1 MCESLVNDIIQANE
15 YASGTAAAAVRE
27 LIAHIYSWS
36 CTQRKKLHF
45 GETRPLHSAHSGPI
59 TSPTIFW
66 QHAFVPQSQLTS
78 GKLPLYQ
85 GAIHNCIWPS
95 EALATA
101 TQVQISRQPLQ
112 SSRCT
117 GWYMNIASHSQ
128 WTYKQ
133 VPSTYDDKMLMPVLS
148 VNMALLSAFSSAL
161 LPCREC
167 VLEHPDDVAR
177 MFSTHRTSVAA
188 CDGCALPT
196 WHQSTPPRFKCKNS
210 SRSCCTM
217 ASMWVNE

>member
-1 MCESLVNDIIQANE
+1 MLLCPRASLQAANCPFIK
-15 YASGTAAAAVRE
+15 V
-27 LIAHIYSWS
+27 
-36 CTQRKKLHF
+36 QF
-45 GETRPLHSAHSGPI
+45 
-59 TSPTIFW
+59 TI
-66 QHAFVPQSQLTS
+66 V
-78 GKLPLYQ
+78 
-85 GAIHNCIWPS
+85 IWPS
-95 EALATA
+95 KALATA

-117 GWYMNIASHSQ
+117 GWYMNIASHSL

-133 VPSTYDDKMLMPVLS
+133 VPSTYDDEMLMPVLS

-161 LPCREC
+161 LSCRES

-177 MFSTHRTSVAA
+177 IFSTRRTSVAA